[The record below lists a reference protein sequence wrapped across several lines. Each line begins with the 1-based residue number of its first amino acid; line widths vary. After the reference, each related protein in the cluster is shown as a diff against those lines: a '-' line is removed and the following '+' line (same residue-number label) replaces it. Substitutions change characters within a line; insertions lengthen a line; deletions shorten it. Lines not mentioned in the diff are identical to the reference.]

1 MVLPRFY
8 DKIKGDIGGTSVAG
22 ATSGPRELFVLGLNI
37 IIPQTGH
44 TESLGVCG

>member
-22 ATSGPRELFVLGLNI
+22 ATSGPSKLLF
-37 IIPQTGH
+37 
-44 TESLGVCG
+44 